1 MNQNLSILNNIITH
15 SRTGFSEYIKNDV
28 FANILPSYIYA
39 VLITVIIYVS
49 DEVESYRDTKPA
61 DFLYV
66 IMIIFL
72 FHWNTEYGTQT
83 KSCLK
88 IASIN
93 L

>member
-1 MNQNLSILNNIITH
+1 MIYISVSENIILNQNLFILNNIITH

-66 IMIIFL
+66 IMIIFVPL
-72 FHWNTEYGTQT
+72 EHRIWDTN
-83 KSCLK
+83 
-88 IASIN
+88 
-93 L
+93 